1 MAYRVKAYMLREE
14 SAESGT
20 RYSISFK
27 DGREGITSW
36 KYQNSSLW
44 SFGKWNSISI
54 TNSLIIL
61 LFLCLRYFLYVL

>member
-14 SAESGT
+14 FTESGT
-20 RYSISFK
+20 RYSVSFK
-27 DGREGITSW
+27 DGRGVITSW

-44 SFGKWNSISI
+44 SFGKWKSISI
-54 TNSLIIL
+54 TNSSIIL